1 MLCMQLQFLFEL
13 PARLKKC
20 IEMKSYGQAV
30 KLACVCVCVFVCVSV
45 CMCFLQLP
53 FIWKF
58 IYCDMSM

>member
-30 KLACVCVCVFVCVSV
+30 KLASVFVCVCVCVCVCVF
-45 CMCFLQLP
+45 
-53 FIWKF
+53 
-58 IYCDMSM
+58 